1 MAYGA
6 SVHVLIVED
15 NRAIAANLYDYLESQ
30 GHRIDIAHDG
40 LKGLVLATRQ
50 RFDAILLDLG
60 LPKMDGMTLC
70 RKLRDDSGVDTPILM
85 LTARDTLKDKL
96 AGFQSGAD
104 DYLVKPFALEE
115 VAARLAA
122 LYKRRSGQVSGKLV
136 EVGPLAFN
144 PKDKTLRFAGA
155 AVPLTPKCVRLIEML
170 MRESG
175 RLCSRQELEIE
186 LWGEEQD
193 SSDRLRHHMH
203 LLRSALHKAGGWD
216 PVRTVHGMGY
226 RLEQKNPEA

>member
-1 MAYGA
+1 M
-6 SVHVLIVED
+6 HLLIVED

-30 GHRIDIAHDG
+30 GHRIDVVHDG
-40 LKGLVLATRQ
+40 VKGFLLATRQ

-60 LPKMDGMTLC
+60 LPKMDGMALC
-70 RKLRDDSGVDTPILM
+70 RKLREESDVDTPILM
-85 LTARDTLKDKL
+85 LSARDTLKEKL

-122 LYKRRSGQVSGKLV
+122 LHKRRSGQISGRLV
-136 EVGPLAFN
+136 EAGPLAFN
-144 PKDKTLRFAGA
+144 PKDKSLRFAGA
-155 AVPLTPKCVRLIEML
+155 EVALTPKCMRLIEML
-170 MRESG
+170 MREAG

-203 LLRSALHKAGGWD
+203 LLRGALQKSGGWD
-216 PVRTVHGMGY
+216 PIRTVHGIGY
-226 RLEQKNPEA
+226 RLEYDIAQA

>member
-1 MAYGA
+1 M
-6 SVHVLIVED
+6 HVLIVED

-30 GHRIDIAHDG
+30 GHSVDVVHDG
-40 LKGLVLATRQ
+40 LKGLLLATKQ

-70 RKLRDDSGVDTPILM
+70 RKLREESGVDAPILM
-85 LTARDTLKDKL
+85 LTARDTLKEKL

-115 VAARLAA
+115 LGARLGA
-122 LYKRRSGQVSGKLV
+122 LYRRRSGLV
-136 EVGPLAFN
+136 GCKPITAGRLVFN
-144 PKDKTLRFAGA
+144 PKDKSLIFDD
-155 AVPLTPKCVRLIEML
+155 AVVELTPKCMRLIELL
-170 MRESG
+170 MREPG
-175 RLCSRQELEIE
+175 RLCSRQELEVE

-203 LLRSALHKAGGWD
+203 LLRSTLQKVGGRD
-216 PVRTVHGMGY
+216 PVKTVHGMGY
-226 RLEQKNPEA
+226 RLEPENAQA